1 MPNTD
6 RTDDIKI
13 SIVGKNAKLLG
24 GEMED
29 LKNFFNTLKHVK
41 PNEIEITGGFEIDV
55 EGSNSN
61 YKEKQK

>member
-1 MPNTD
+1 MATTN
-6 RTDDIKI
+6 DIKI
-13 SIVGKNAKLLG
+13 TITGQNAKLLG

-29 LKNFFNTLKHVK
+29 LKNFMSTLKHVK

-61 YKEKQK
+61 YKDKHK